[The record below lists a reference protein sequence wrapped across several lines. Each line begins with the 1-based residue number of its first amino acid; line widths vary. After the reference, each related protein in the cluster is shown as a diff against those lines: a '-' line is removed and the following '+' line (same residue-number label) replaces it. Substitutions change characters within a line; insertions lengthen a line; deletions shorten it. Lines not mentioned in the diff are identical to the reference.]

1 MQFKKNGDIS
11 VSAQG
16 LKENYRAEPVRLIP
30 LPRLQHSF
38 RVRDL
43 LPGLTAGATHRRP
56 FRGSVHISYCGLAR
70 ARAL

>member
-11 VSAQG
+11 VSG
-16 LKENYRAEPVRLIP
+16 RELKENHRAEPVPLIP

-43 LPGLTAGATHRRP
+43 LPGLTAWAPR
-56 FRGSVHISYCGLAR
+56 
-70 ARAL
+70 